1 MKAWYRA
8 WADELLKLTSDP
20 FLTEMNT
27 TDAFVGIV
35 ANFLEHFES
44 QKETMESFSI
54 INGSYLLRL
63 I

>member
-1 MKAWYRA
+1 M
-8 WADELLKLTSDP
+8 DELLKLTSDP
-20 FLTEMNT
+20 FLVDMRT

-44 QKETMESFSI
+44 QKEIIESFSI
-54 INGSYLLRL
+54 VNGTYHVPL

>member
-1 MKAWYRA
+1 M
-8 WADELLKLTSDP
+8 DELLKLTSDP
-20 FLTEMNT
+20 FLADMKT

-44 QKETMESFSI
+44 QKEIMESFSI
-54 INGSYLLRL
+54 INGTHPAPL

>member
-1 MKAWYRA
+1 M
-8 WADELLKLTSDP
+8 DELLKLSSDP
-20 FLTEMNT
+20 FLTEMKT

-44 QKETMESFSI
+44 QREIMESFSI
-54 INGSYLLRL
+54 INGTYPLRL